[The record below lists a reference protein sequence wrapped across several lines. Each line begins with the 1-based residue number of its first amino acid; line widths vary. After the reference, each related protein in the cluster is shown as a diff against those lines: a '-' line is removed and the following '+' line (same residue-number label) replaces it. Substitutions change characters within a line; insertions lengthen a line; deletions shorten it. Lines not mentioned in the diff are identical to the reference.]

1 METYQEFLYRI
12 NSFQKEKLEL
22 YSDCFHPNLSV
33 QNKVNEDNSFKTFYG
48 DTVVFDLDDEIKRKV
63 ADIIDTLYTESAECF
78 CEKIISNT
86 IHMTLHDLS
95 NSPSLSD
102 ISQDMFNNEVNIIN
116 NSSSFQIK
124 SKTIKMRTKFI
135 FNMVNTSLVLG
146 LYPINEEEYAK
157 LMVLYDS
164 IDKIKSLPYPFTPH
178 ITLAYYNRFGFSENS
193 KRKLETVVNSLNKE
207 SFLIELNTDNLYYQ
221 KFTNMN
227 NYINIFKIIP

>member
-1 METYQEFLYRI
+1 M
-12 NSFQKEKLEL
+12 
-22 YSDCFHPNLSV
+22 